1 MAGFLIYTSTSDAD
15 GTLGGLERQ
24 GKGERFEATIRSA
37 IQDCVWCSSDPL
49 CRSGVSSLSESLNLA
64 ACHSCLLLPE
74 TCCELGNRFLDRSM
88 LISDGSA
95 GDPAGFFDTL
105 PGVQGV

>member
-24 GKGERFEATIRSA
+24 GRAERFEAILHAAIR
-37 IQDCVWCSSDPL
+37 DCVWCSSDPL
-49 CRSGVSSLSESLNLA
+49 CRTGISSLSESLNLA

-74 TCCELGNRFLDRSM
+74 TCCEHGNRYLDRT
-88 LISDGSA
+88 LLA
-95 GDPAGFFDTL
+95 GDGLEPAPGFFNALLSDEN
-105 PGVQGV
+105 